1 MNNLQDI
8 KKVEF
13 LGCELFKKDEQ
24 NFFNSTVC
32 GVPLIFVFLT
42 IFGIA
47 VYRSMKKK

>member
-1 MNNLQDI
+1 MNNLKDI
-8 KKVEF
+8 QKIEF

-32 GVPLIFVFLT
+32 GVPLIYILLT

-47 VYRSMKKK
+47 VYKSIKKK